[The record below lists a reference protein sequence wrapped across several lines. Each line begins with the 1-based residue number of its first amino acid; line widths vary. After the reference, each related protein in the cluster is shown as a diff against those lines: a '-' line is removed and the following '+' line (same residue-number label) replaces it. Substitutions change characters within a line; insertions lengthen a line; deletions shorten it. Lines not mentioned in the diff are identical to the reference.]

1 MMTDANNIA
10 LKVGLACAGLL
21 LGMTSVIAVMVGNL
35 FLLGLS
41 ALMVVIVAII
51 ALITE

>member
-1 MMTDANNIA
+1 MSDPNNIA
-10 LKVGLACAGLL
+10 LKVGLGCAGLL
-21 LGMTSVIAVMVGNL
+21 LGMTAVIAVMAGNL

-41 ALMVVIVAII
+41 ALMVVIVSII